1 MYKHRRIIVSI
12 LAGMLAL
19 LLIGSLV
26 LSAFAESSSVIQ
38 SRIESLKQEEEE
50 IAAEK
55 AAVSAQRE
63 ENETEILDL
72 VGQKNQ
78 IDQQIRLTQESI
90 ETKNELIQEYNLLIA
105 EKQNELGDAV
115 LERDALNDQFRI
127 RIRAMEE
134 NGKLS
139 YLSILFKANSF
150 ADLLDR
156 VEMIN
161 EIARADARMLDQLQ
175 QAAQQI
181 EVARQELA
189 AEKVEMEEAKDS
201 LAAAQEELEAQR
213 SEADGLMAEL
223 MSDHDEYAAAE
234 SKYQAEQ
241 AALLAQI
248 ASEQVKY
255 EEAVAAEEK
264 ARREA
269 EEKARKEAEEK
280 ARREAEAAARAQEQA
295 AASSESSS
303 SNESSSSSE
312 SSSGGDSSYSGSGS
326 DYGFSWPSTCRALT
340 CPFGPRYHP
349 ITGVYSNHSGVDI
362 GASYGSPIYACAS
375 GTVTTATYGT
385 AYGYYVTINHGN
397 GFTTLYGHMTRYTV
411 SEGDYVSQG
420 EIIGYVGSTGWST
433 GPHLHLTMY
442 YYGTLVDPLDYL
454 PAGGYYV

>member
-295 AASSESSS
+295 AASSENSS

-312 SSSGGDSSYSGSGS
+312 SSSGGDSS
-326 DYGFSWPSTCRALT
+326 
-340 CPFGPRYHP
+340 
-349 ITGVYSNHSGVDI
+349 
-362 GASYGSPIYACAS
+362 
-375 GTVTTATYGT
+375 
-385 AYGYYVTINHGN
+385 
-397 GFTTLYGHMTRYTV
+397 
-411 SEGDYVSQG
+411 
-420 EIIGYVGSTGWST
+420 
-433 GPHLHLTMY
+433 
-442 YYGTLVDPLDYL
+442 
-454 PAGGYYV
+454 